1 MNIGLSK
8 SVRYILKPSWLT
20 GPIFDK
26 ELRVS
31 SRRRR
36 NYVLRFAYLA
46 ILTVFVVL
54 IWHSMVKFQGA
65 AAYRISQMSEAG
77 LAIITTIIMFQFI
90 ATQLIAVV
98 MLSTSISDEIYN
110 RTLGVLMTTPIN
122 SFQIVMGKLFSK
134 LLQIILLLAISLPLL
149 ATVRVFGGVPWDYI
163 ISSVCITLTAVI
175 FAGVLSLY
183 FSIGGRRAYAVIL
196 KTLFTLGTIYL
207 FIPIMVVLVSRSLV
221 PTIGQPL
228 MYFSIVTLPNPF
240 VVMQFNTAAMMSP
253 GGMGIMPVQFLW
265 PLHCG
270 IMLGASALLLAWS
283 MRIVRRVALRQAAG
297 QLDLTTKNKHKSRK
311 KLSLKTTKS
320 EGQSGL
326 IRHVKG
332 SPVVWK
338 ELRTPIIQGSRK
350 KNIIGLVITI
360 IALLITYAVNM
371 KEKLLDEDFAHIA
384 YTLIFVIIGLITNIV
399 LSATTITTE
408 KETRSWPILLATSM
422 SDWQILIGKAVG
434 VFRRC
439 LPIWLLLAGHL
450 ILFITVRYI
459 HPIAVVHLAI
469 LVTWIVVFLS
479 GSGLYFSARLKRT
492 TSAVVANFAL
502 ALTLWAVIPLLLGM
516 VSIINNESDFLE
528 TYILANPVVQTVV
541 IMEGAGGS
549 RNATSNLSVLDYQW
563 PSGRGWNNIRSTTSI
578 LLITMLIY
586 MSMGLLFAWRA
597 KCRFRRNIF

>member
-1 MNIGLSK
+1 MSK
-8 SVRYILKPSWLT
+8 SVRYILNPSWLT

-36 NYVLRFAYLA
+36 NYVLRFMYLA
-46 ILTVFVVL
+46 ILTVFVVFV
-54 IWHSMVKFQGA
+54 WHSMVKFQGA
-65 AAYRISQMSEAG
+65 AAFRISQMSEAG
-77 LAIITTIIMFQFI
+77 LAIITTIIMFQFVS
-90 ATQLIAVV
+90 TQLIAVV

-183 FSIGGRRAYAVIL
+183 FSISGRRAYAVIL
-196 KTLFTLGTIYL
+196 KTLFTLGTLYL

-221 PTIGQPL
+221 PTIRQPL
-228 MYFSIVTLPNPF
+228 MLFSIVMLPNPF
-240 VVMQFNTAAMMSP
+240 VVMRFNAAAMMSP
-253 GGMGIMPVQFLW
+253 GGMGILPVQFLW

-270 IMLGASALLLAWS
+270 IMLGASVFLLAWS
-283 MRIVRRVALRQAAG
+283 MRIVRRVALRQATG
-297 QLDLTTKNKHKSRK
+297 QLDLNTKNKHKSRK
-311 KLSLKTTKS
+311 KLSLKTTIS
-320 EGQSGL
+320 EGQSGV

-332 SPVVWK
+332 PPVVWK
-338 ELRTPIIQGSRK
+338 ELRAPIIQGGRK

-360 IALLITYAVNM
+360 IALLTTYALNM
-371 KEKLLDEDFAHIA
+371 KEKVLDEDFAHIA
-384 YTLIFVIIGLITNIV
+384 YTLIFVILGLITNIV

-422 SDWQILIGKAVG
+422 GDWQILIGKAVG

-450 ILFITVRYI
+450 VLFVTVRYI
-459 HPIAVVHLAI
+459 HPIAIVHLAI

-502 ALTLWAVIPLLLGM
+502 ALTLWAVIPLLLGLGAT
-516 VSIINNESDFLE
+516 INNKSYFLE
-528 TYILANPVVQTVV
+528 AYISANPVLQTIV
-541 IMEGAGGS
+541 IMDGAGGS
-549 RNATSNLSVLDYQW
+549 QNA
-563 PSGRGWNNIRSTTSI
+563 
-578 LLITMLIY
+578 
-586 MSMGLLFAWRA
+586 
-597 KCRFRRNIF
+597 